1 VCTGTALVMTVF
13 LVIAIT
19 LGRRDL
25 ADTPEMVGTDA
36 PAPVEAI
43 GSGVP
48 DLP

>member
-1 VCTGTALVMTVF
+1 MTVF

-19 LGRRDL
+19 LGRRQL
-25 ADTPEMVGTDA
+25 ADTPEMVGTDEA
-36 PAPVEAI
+36 PPAETI

>member
-1 VCTGTALVMTVF
+1 MIVF
-13 LVIAIT
+13 LGIAVT

-25 ADTPEMVGTDA
+25 AGTPEMVGTDEPLA
-36 PAPVEAI
+36 PDAI